1 MSNRELELRV
11 ATCVG
16 CVLLLIV
23 VGMSIFSLQ
32 NKPKAKPI
40 ELERLETQELIYPN
54 VDKQYIAQSRR
65 AASL

>member
-1 MSNRELELRV
+1 M
-11 ATCVG
+11 G

>member
-1 MSNRELELRV
+1 MSNRDIEITL

-32 NKPKAKPI
+32 NRRRKPI
-40 ELERLETQELIYPN
+40 ELPPLETQELIYPN

>member
-1 MSNRELELRV
+1 MSNRDIEIRL

-16 CVLLLIV
+16 CMLLLIV

-40 ELERLETQELIYPN
+40 ELPPLETQELIYPN

>member
-1 MSNRELELRV
+1 MSNRDLEIRL

-16 CVLLLIV
+16 L
-23 VGMSIFSLQ
+23 SIFSLQ
-32 NKPKAKPI
+32 NRRRKPI
-40 ELERLETQELIYPN
+40 ELPPLETQELIYPN

>member
-1 MSNRELELRV
+1 MSNRDIEIRL

-32 NKPKAKPI
+32 NIRRKPI
-40 ELERLETQELIYPN
+40 ELPPLETQELIYPN

>member
-1 MSNRELELRV
+1 MSNRHIEIRL

-32 NKPKAKPI
+32 NRRRKPI
-40 ELERLETQELIYPN
+40 ELPPLETQELIYPN